1 MSREERK
8 EIFRVRMREEKREG
22 KKREFRRILES
33 AD

>member
-8 EIFRVRMREEKREG
+8 EIFRVRMREEKRES